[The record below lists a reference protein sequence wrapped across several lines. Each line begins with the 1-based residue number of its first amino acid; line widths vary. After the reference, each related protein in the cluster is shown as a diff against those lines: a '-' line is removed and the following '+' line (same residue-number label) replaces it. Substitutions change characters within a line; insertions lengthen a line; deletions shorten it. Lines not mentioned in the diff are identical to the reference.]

1 MKKTII
7 IIALCALQSAC
18 THYVPAESAASPLL
32 SFKEL
37 GAEITVTRIVLEEPV
52 EIAAANAP

>member
-1 MKKTII
+1 MKKTFII
-7 IIALCALQSAC
+7 IMLCALQSAC

-37 GAEITVTRIVLEEPV
+37 GAEITVTRIVIEEPA
-52 EIAAANAP
+52 ELAAVSAP